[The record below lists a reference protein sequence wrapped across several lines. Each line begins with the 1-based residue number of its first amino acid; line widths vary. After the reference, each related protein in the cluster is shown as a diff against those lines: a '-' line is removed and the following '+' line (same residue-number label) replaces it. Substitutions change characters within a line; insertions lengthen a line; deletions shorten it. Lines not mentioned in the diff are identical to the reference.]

1 MSRLILG
8 KSRAFD
14 WLKII
19 RCKSQASNPK
29 NEGIQATDGQSESQ
43 KLNTLENNVS
53 SDLTANPE
61 KILYPEKFK
70 EKITPYKKKSEEK
83 LGIDKI
89 YEEFFEVRNFD
100 EEGRPKA
107 SGMHARMQEA
117 TLTPGSVPN
126 HIIMDE
132 NMADFLIIGG
142 GIAGNL
148 LANRIHNSLSC
159 LSMDVNFGQFFN
171 DRFSRRPD
179 SEPPKIVIVEKD
191 PENVLDTVHLKTG
204 IARYQWTNPNNIILA
219 KNGSRFLRELEIDL
233 AVLGAEKANVN
244 FTPQGTLLLGRSSD
258 AAHMLESYYTQEQMG
273 ARTRLYRGKKLA
285 RTFPWL
291 NTSDIEMASFSLENE
306 GFFDSKQ
313 LLEALRRKNTQ
324 LGIKFVKGE
333 VVGFKPIGIN
343 EDTELT
349 ESFNRNTGHR
359 GKSYAT
365 IVTPSGKK
373 PITSR
378 MNWCDVKVSDY
389 PIPVPIKFFNCLL
402 ATGSSTPDILN
413 LPGLSIDP
421 EWDSMFPISRRV
433 KNNFLVYA
441 PDLPILDMP
450 MLVDPDGIFVRR
462 VDFNG
467 HYEVTLSPRNDR
479 RTEIK
484 HGSEDVDWDLWHKE
498 IKPRLIHRIPNFKQH
513 EVMSAWCTTSDV
525 NTFDFSPLVGAHP
538 YYRSLHF
545 FCGFGGHGLGQMVGA
560 ADVYSMVSFNP
571 KFNDQGWCHMYKYEK
586 MDKLDLSI
594 YRPERILMKYPMRE
608 QYTWN

>member
-1 MSRLILG
+1 MSRLIWGRTKVRIGQALIRF
-8 KSRAFD
+8 KSD
-14 WLKII
+14 NPTKKISGLK
-19 RCKSQASNPK
+19 SVN
-29 NEGIQATDGQSESQ
+29 NHE
-43 KLNTLENNVS
+43 LNTPENNVS

-61 KILYPEKFK
+61 KILLPQNFK
-70 EKITPYKKKSEEK
+70 EKVTPYKKKREEK
-83 LGIDKI
+83 LGIDKL
-89 YEEFFEVRNFD
+89 YEDFFEVRNFD
-100 EEGRPKA
+100 EEGRLKR
-107 SGMHARMQEA
+107 SNFHSRMQEVNLVA
-117 TLTPGSVPN
+117 GTVPH

-132 NMADFLIIGG
+132 NFADFLIVGG

-148 LANRIHNSLSC
+148 LANRIHNSLQC
-159 LSMDVNFGQFFN
+159 LSMDVNFGQYLN

-179 SEPPKIVIVEKD
+179 SEPPKVVILEKD
-191 PENVLDTVHLKTG
+191 PDHVLETAHLKSG

-219 KNGSRFLRELEIDL
+219 KNGSRFLRELETDL
-233 AVLGAEKANVN
+233 AVLGAERANVN

-258 AAHMLESYYTQEQMG
+258 APHMLESYYTQEQMG
-273 ARTRLYRGKKLA
+273 ARTRLYRGRKLA
-285 RTFPWL
+285 KTFPWL

-324 LGIKFVKGE
+324 LGIKYVKGE
-333 VVGFKPIGIN
+333 VTAFKPVAIN
-343 EDTELT
+343 DDMELT
-349 ESFNRNTGHR
+349 EKHNRRESAGR
-359 GKSYAT
+359 AYAT
-365 IVTPSGKK
+365 IVTPQGKK

-378 MNWCDVKVSDY
+378 MNWCDVKVADY
-389 PIPVPIKFFNCLL
+389 PIPVPIKFFNCIL

-413 LPGLSIDP
+413 LPGISIDQ
-421 EWDSMFPISRRV
+421 EWDSMFPIKRRV

-467 HYEVTLSPRNDR
+467 HYEVSLSPRNDR
-479 RTEIK
+479 NDQIEN
-484 HGSEDVDWDLWHKE
+484 GSDNVDWEFWHKE
-498 IKPRLIHRIPNFKQH
+498 IKPRLIYRIPNFKQH

-525 NTFDFSPLVGAHP
+525 NTFDFSPLVGCHP

-560 ADVYSMVSFNP
+560 ADIYSMVSFNP

-594 YRPERILMKYPMRE
+594 YRPERLLMKYPMRE
-608 QYTWN
+608 EYTWN